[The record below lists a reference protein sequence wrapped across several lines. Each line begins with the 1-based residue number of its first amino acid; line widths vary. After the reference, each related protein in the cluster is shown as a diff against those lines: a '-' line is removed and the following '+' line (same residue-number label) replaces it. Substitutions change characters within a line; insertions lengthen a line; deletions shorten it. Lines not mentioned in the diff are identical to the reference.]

1 MRWTAAAWIGLAAT
15 VVATSFYGGCGPLEG
30 ERPAPIVV
38 APRLNAEYVA
48 VGIEPPA
55 AMAFLPDGR
64 VLFTEKNTG
73 LIRIIVDGTLQAAP
87 FAKVAANTAGDRG
100 LHGIAVHPD
109 FSRNRRV
116 YVFYTRSDTGETTS
130 DPRAIID
137 HRIVYFEAGGDVA
150 DGGEIF
156 VTSIPASASTSRVGG
171 RIGFG
176 HDGTLLVCTGD
187 FGNRSNA
194 QSDDSL
200 GGKVLRYRDDGTIPA
215 DNPRAGSPIYA
226 RGLRDPRGLAFEP
239 VTRATFVVDRNDGG
253 AEEVN
258 QVEPG
263 RNFGWPSVIGVANTS
278 AELAFVAETSDY
290 ADPVYESG
298 SSMPGLVGGGFNP
311 GARYGQRVQH
321 DFFYGESATRR
332 VIHAVLTADRGAFSA
347 RAVFAD
353 GFPSPIVDVAFT
365 PAGTL
370 YVACETAILRLAPVD

>member
-1 MRWTAAAWIGLAAT
+1 MRWKSAAGIGIASATAFTALW
-15 VVATSFYGGCGPLEG
+15 GGCGPLEA
-30 ERPAPIVV
+30 ERPAPLVV

-48 VGIEPPA
+48 SNIDPPS

-64 VLFTEKNTG
+64 VLFTEKSTG
-73 LIRIIVDGTLQAAP
+73 LIRIVVDGVLQTTP
-87 FAKVAANTAGDRG
+87 FAKVAANTAGERG
-100 LHGIAVHPD
+100 LLGIAVHPD

-116 YVFYTRSDTGETTS
+116 YVFYSRSDTGETTG
-130 DPRAIID
+130 DPRAVID
-137 HRIVYFEAGGDVA
+137 HRVVYFEAGGDVA

-156 VTSIPASASTSRVGG
+156 VTSIPAATATSRVGG

-176 HDGTLLVCTGD
+176 QDGTLLICTGD
-187 FGNRSNA
+187 FGDRSNA
-194 QSDDSL
+194 QSDNSL
-200 GGKVLRYRDDGTIPA
+200 GGKVLRYRDDGTLPA

-239 VTRATFVVDRNDGG
+239 VSQATFVIDRNDGG

-258 QVEPG
+258 RIEPG
-263 RNFGWPSVIGVANTS
+263 RNYGWPGVVGVANTS
-278 AELAFVAETSDY
+278 AELAFVAETDGY
-290 ADPVYESG
+290 ADPLYESG
-298 SSMPGLVGGGFNP
+298 SAAPGLAGGGFNP
-311 GARYGQRVQH
+311 SARYGQRVQN
-321 DFFYGESATRR
+321 DFFYGETSTRR
-332 VIHAVLTADRGAFSA
+332 VIHAVLSANRDAFSA